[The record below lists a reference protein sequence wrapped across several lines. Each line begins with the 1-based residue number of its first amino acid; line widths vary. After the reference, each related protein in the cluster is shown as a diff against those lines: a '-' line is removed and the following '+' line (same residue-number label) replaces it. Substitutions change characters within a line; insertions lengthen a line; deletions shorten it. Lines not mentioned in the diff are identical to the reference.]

1 DVQGLDGARRTLEI
15 DGVVLERDARGARG
29 VIAVFRPPRQTTADE
44 AQSARATLA
53 AVTHEAKQRMAALTG
68 ELEKAKA
75 AHLAERSAWDAAR
88 AQLEERL
95 QQLITDTDVKHG
107 IEFRLATAEADLREV
122 TSARQQLE
130 ADLES
135 ARSASTA
142 LGEVTAARD
151 ELTGHLDAARDEL
164 RHAVEGHL

>member
-1 DVQGLDGARRTLEI
+1 DLTVQHATIKAREARLRQIVENMPEGLAIVSADGTLLAINTAGLPLFGAAKPGDVVGRELYAFVTPDRHDDARAFVTKVGAGERASLVLDVQGLDGARRTLEI

-75 AHLAERSAWDAAR
+75 
-88 AQLEERL
+88 
-95 QQLITDTDVKHG
+95 
-107 IEFRLATAEADLREV
+107 
-122 TSARQQLE
+122 
-130 ADLES
+130 
-135 ARSASTA
+135 
-142 LGEVTAARD
+142 
-151 ELTGHLDAARDEL
+151 
-164 RHAVEGHL
+164 